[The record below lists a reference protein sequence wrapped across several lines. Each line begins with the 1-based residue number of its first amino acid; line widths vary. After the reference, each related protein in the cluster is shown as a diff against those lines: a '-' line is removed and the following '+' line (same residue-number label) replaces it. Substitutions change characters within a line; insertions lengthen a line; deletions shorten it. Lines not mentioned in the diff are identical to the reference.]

1 MPSTFTNSLRI
12 EKQASGENLSTW
24 GTKVNASFDQ
34 YDFAIA
40 GLTSVSVSSGNSRLT
55 ISNGSTDTSRAAM
68 VVVHGAPSGACSVVS
83 PAVTKMYLV
92 ANNTTG
98 GQTITFTCSA
108 GSGVVVPADTAMY
121 VYCDSTSVRA
131 AGTPVNAIGTPVF
144 TSVAAS
150 TGVFNGLVAAS
161 ASIGTVRATEVCAGS
176 LYSSSLTISGT
187 IPTWTVTDLVATH
200 TSTSTLSA
208 VSANFTNL
216 RGTTVNATH
225 TSTSTLNAATAS
237 ITTLNVG
244 TLQVGGTPLVSRVVQ
259 TTMALNTTLT
269 SINSTFNGSTNTG
282 GSAIVEV
289 TLTPTSANSTF
300 VIQGAFSGTALTP
313 DILLNAAIFSN
324 LSSTRLAN
332 AYHYTARGSI
342 AGGTIPLMA
351 FFTPATT
358 GQVIVSLRAGAGLG
372 TALANGYYPST
383 QLGYSYLQITEVNK

>member
-24 GTKVNASFDQ
+24 GAKVNSSFDQ

-98 GQTITFTCSA
+98 SQTVTFTCSA
-108 GSGVVVPADTAMY
+108 GSGVVVPAATAMY
-121 VYCDSTSVRA
+121 VYCDGTSVRA
-131 AGTPVNAIGTPVF
+131 AGTPVNAIGTPIF

-176 LYSSSLTISGT
+176 LYTNSLTVAGT

-244 TLQVGGTPLVSRVVQ
+244 VLQIGGSSFVSRISQ
-259 TTMALNTTLT
+259 TTISQFRTLT
-269 SINSTFNGSTNTG
+269 SINSTFNGTNNTQG
-282 GSAIVEV
+282 LLLAEV

-300 VIQGAFSGTALTP
+300 VIEAVAQITP
-313 DILLNAAIFSN
+313 ATNDQLGVIGLFSN
-324 LSSTRLAN
+324 QSSTVLAN
-332 AYHYTARGSI
+332 AYGYSSRTNI
-342 AGGTIPLMA
+342 AGACIPIKWS
-351 FFTPATT
+351 FTPSTI
-358 GQVIVSLRAGAGLG
+358 GQVVVSLRGGPTLG
-372 TALANGYYPST
+372 TALVNGYYPGT
-383 QLGYSYLQITEVNK
+383 NIGHTYLQVTEVNK